1 VAEPLVLVK
10 TDDVVALGERQLQA
24 IEDAGVRLRQR
35 DCRTEDDVVAAGA
48 DADGMLVLAAP
59 VTARVLGTLPRC
71 RVIGRLGVGLDM
83 IDVPAASAAGIQVTY
98 VPAATTEEVSDH
110 ALALLLALSRRIVR
124 LDAAVRAGGWHHLA
138 GGSDMRRLQQQVVG
152 VVGFGRIG
160 AAFARKAGAL
170 GPAVLVYDPQV
181 SDDAIGAT
189 GATPVALDELL
200 RRSDYLSIHAPLT
213 AGTRHLIGAREL
225 ALMQRSACLINVAR
239 GALVDQGALVAALRE
254 GRLAGAAL
262 DVLEHEPPAADDP
275 LLQLENVLLSPHAA
289 HYSLEAIDEMLQTVV
304 DDVLAVL
311 RGDAPRF
318 PANQPAA
325 SAGR

>member
-1 VAEPLVLVK
+1 VADVVLVK

-35 DCRTEDDVVAAGA
+35 GCQSEDDLVAAGA

-59 VTARVLGTLPRC
+59 VTARVLGTLPHC

-83 IDVPAASAAGIQVTY
+83 IDLPAASAAGIQVTY

-124 LDAAVRAGGWHHLA
+124 LDAAVRAGTWHHLA
-138 GGSDMRRLQQQVVG
+138 GGSDMRRLQDQVVG

-160 AAFARKAGAL
+160 AAFARKAGGL

-181 SDDAIGAT
+181 PDEVIAAA

-200 RRSDYLSIHAPLT
+200 HRSDYLSIHAPLT
-213 AGTRHLIGAREL
+213 PGTRHLIGAPEL
-225 ALMQRSACLINVAR
+225 ALMQPSACLINVAR
-239 GALVDQGALVAALRE
+239 GPLVDQGALVAALRE

-262 DVLEHEPPAADDP
+262 DVLEDEPPAADDP
-275 LLQLENVLLSPHAA
+275 LLQLDNVLLSPHAA

-318 PANQPAA
+318 PANQPAP